1 MNTIAEVVRLHA
13 PGYLAEHQD
22 SMPASHRRVITSILD
37 CRTEAL
43 GSLHFHCTECGMP
56 FDLNRSC
63 GNRHCPTCGKAKG
76 AQWLQRR
83 LDQLLPV
90 PHFMITFTVPAAF
103 RSLFLHH
110 QRLCYGMLFLS
121 FFITPCPSWR

>member
-1 MNTIAEVVRLHA
+1 MSTVAEAFRIHA
-13 PGYLAEHQD
+13 SRYLAERGD
-22 SMPASHRRVITSILD
+22 TIPAAYRRVITSILE

-43 GSLHFHCTECGMP
+43 GTLHFHCNEYGMA

-76 AQWLQRR
+76 SAWLQRR

-110 QRLCYGMLFLS
+110 PRLCYGMLFLS
-121 FFITPCPSWR
+121 FLLSARSSR